1 MGRSA
6 TDDAEA
12 VRRARAGDQ
21 DAYEV
26 LVVRY
31 TAPAH
36 RAAYFFGAGS
46 EAQDVVQDSFV
57 KAYRALDRFRPGAE
71 FRPWL
76 LRIVANE
83 TRNAVRSRRRRGALA
98 VRALAIPPPTPE
110 PDIVVSADESRRELL
125 AAIRALPERE
135 RLVVVCRYF
144 LELSEDETAQT
155 LGLPRGTVKSRSS
168 RGLARLRERMRLPMS
183 EEVPGA

>member
-1 MGRSA
+1 
-6 TDDAEA
+6 
-12 VRRARAGDQ
+12 VRRAREGDQ
-21 DAYEV
+21 DAFEA

-31 TAPAH
+31 TAAAH

-57 KAYRALDRFRPGAE
+57 KAYRALGSFRAGGE

-83 TRNAVRSRRRRGALA
+83 TRNAVRGRRRRSALA
-98 VRALAIPPPTPE
+98 LRALSLAPPSPE
-110 PDIVVSADESRRELL
+110 AGPEGAASVAENRQELL
-125 AAIRALPERE
+125 AAVRGLPERE
-135 RLVVVCRYF
+135 RSVVVCRYF
-144 LELSEDETAQT
+144 LELTEDETAQT

-168 RGLARLRERMRLPMS
+168 RAMARLREQMAVPLR
-183 EEVPGA
+183 EEVPGG

>member
-1 MGRSA
+1 M
-6 TDDAEA
+6 
-12 VRRARAGDQ
+12 
-21 DAYEV
+21 

-31 TAPAH
+31 TAAAH

-57 KAYRALDRFRPGAE
+57 KAYRALNRFRPGAE

-83 TRNAVRSRRRRGALA
+83 TRNAVRSRRRRATLAL
-98 VRALAIPPPTPE
+98 RALAIPPPAPE
-110 PDIVVSADESRRELL
+110 PDVVVTTDESRRELL
-125 AAIRALPERE
+125 DAIRGLPERE

-144 LELSEDETAQT
+144 LELSEDETATT
-155 LGLPRGTVKSRSS
+155 LGVPRGTVKSRSS
-168 RGLARLRERMRLPMS
+168 RALARLREQMMLPMS